1 MEGGHGEGQRKDF
14 GIKIIIEEIPHQVRD
29 DATGD
34 DIMKRFISILTLI
47 MAFLPESK
55 ANIPAET
62 IMAQPA
68 VNEVKSDQASDRTIS
83 GTVKEAG
90 TDEPIIGAILKL
102 GEDYLWTTS
111 DIDGNFR
118 FENVQK
124 GDYTLETSCLGYVS
138 ATTEV
143 KAGARNIVIILSQNT
158 LALDEVVVT
167 AQKAKDGLSSS
178 HNLGR
183 DALNHLQISNMT
195 DIAALLP
202 GGKTSNPDLTNANT
216 FSLREGGSTTGNAAF
231 GTAVEVD
238 GVRIGNNA
246 SFGEMGGVDT
256 RSVAVENIESIEV
269 ITGVPSAEYGDLNSG
284 MVRINTRK
292 GRTPTNITFSVNPM
306 TYQASVSKVID
317 LQKDNGV
324 LNISAEWARAI
335 KKLISPYESY
345 TRTGITLG
353 YSNNIAKGLRL
364 EAGFTGNIGGMNSKD
379 DPDAFSGQYQKE
391 RDNVLRG
398 NIALS
403 WQLNKSW
410 ITNLKFDASV
420 SFNDNLHHFHKY
432 ESYASNQPSVHA
444 EQTGYFL
451 ADRLPLTYFSDQI
464 IDSKELDAAAS
475 LKYSWHKRWDD
486 IKSNLKAGVQ
496 WKANGNTGEG
506 EYYQDPSLAA
516 NGYRPRP
523 YSQYPF
529 MRNTSAYIEEHLT
542 IPIAQTKFEVTAGLR
557 LENVYIKNSLYKN
570 KTTLSPRFNARWEF
584 NENIA
589 VRGGWGVTEK
599 LPSYFILYPKQEYRD
614 IQTFGFSHG
623 DKTSYVY
630 YTQPFTVT
638 YNPDLKW
645 QRNRNSEI
653 GIDAE
658 FAGLKMNLT
667 GFYNITK
674 GPYNFLNVY
683 EPYSYNILQR
693 PADFTMPADPQIT
706 VDEQT
711 GMVYIRGND
720 DEYWTPMDVKVTDR
734 TFAKSTKQ
742 NNGADVKRAGVE
754 LVMEFPEIRAIR
766 TKFRLDAS
774 YTYTKYQNEQLSAYY
789 QNGWSHTSLPDRSY
803 QYVGIYANGG
813 SNNAVSNG
821 KITNNMDANVTA
833 ITHIP
838 QARIIIT
845 CRLEMSLLRRSRN
858 LSEYDGKAYAY
869 TVSETSNNPT
879 GGDIYAG
886 NSYTAVRPVSY
897 MDLDGNIHPYTDAEA
912 ADPAFA
918 NLILKSANAYTFALD
933 GYGPYMSANLSITKE
948 IGDHVSL
955 SFFANNFTN
964 SRPYVKSLATGVGA
978 IFTPAFYYG
987 LTCRLKF

>member
-1 MEGGHGEGQRKDF
+1 
-14 GIKIIIEEIPHQVRD
+14 
-29 DATGD
+29 
-34 DIMKRFISILTLI
+34 
-47 MAFLPESK
+47 MAFLPKVE
-55 ANIPAET
+55 
-62 IMAQPA
+62 AQPSA
-68 VNEVKSDQASDRTIS
+68 GIIA
-83 GTVKEAG
+83 GTVKEAESG
-90 TDEPIIGAILKL
+90 EPVIGAIIRL
-102 GEDYLWTTS
+102 GKDYLWTTT
-111 DIDGNFR
+111 DIDGEFML
-118 FENVQK
+118 ENVQK
-124 GDYTLETSCLGYVS
+124 GDYILEVSCLGYVS
-138 ATTEV
+138 ESVMV
-143 KAGARNIVIILSQNT
+143 KSGTGNITISLRQNS

-167 AQKAKDGLSSS
+167 AQKARDGLGSS

-202 GGKTSNPDLTNANT
+202 GGKTSNPDLTSANT

-246 SFGEMGGVDT
+246 SFGDMVGVDT

-284 MVRINTRK
+284 MVKINTRK
-292 GRTPTNITFSVNPM
+292 GRTPTNITFSVNPR
-306 TYQASVSKVID
+306 TYQASVSKGID
-317 LQKDNGV
+317 LREDNGV
-324 LNISAEWARAI
+324 LNISAEWARAV

-403 WQLNKSW
+403 WQINRPW
-410 ITNLKFDASV
+410 ITNLKFDASAN
-420 SFNDNLHHFHKY
+420 FNDNLHHFHKY
-432 ESYASNQPSVHA
+432 ESFASNQPAVHA
-444 EQTGYFL
+444 GQEGYFL

-464 IDSKELDAAAS
+464 IDSKELDIAAS
-475 LKYSWHKRWDD
+475 LKYNWHKRWNNV
-486 IKSNLKAGVQ
+486 KSSLKAGIQ

-529 MRNTSAYIEEHLT
+529 MHNISAYAEEHLT
-542 IPIAQTKFEVTAGLR
+542 IPIAQTRFELTAGLR
-557 LENVYIKNSLYKN
+557 LENVTIRNSLYRN

-589 VRGGWGVTEK
+589 VRGGWGITEK

-630 YTQPFTVT
+630 YTQPYTVT

-645 QRNRNSEI
+645 QRNSNSEF
-653 GIDAE
+653 GVDAE
-658 FAGLKMNLT
+658 FGGVKMNLT
-667 GFYNITK
+667 GFYNVTK
-674 GPYNFLNVY
+674 GPYNFQNVY
-683 EPYSYNILQR
+683 EPYSYAILQR
-693 PADFTMPADPQIT
+693 PSDFTMPSDPSIK
-706 VDEQT
+706 VDHQT
-711 GMVYIRGND
+711 GIVYIRGD
-720 DEYWTPMDVKVTDR
+720 EDEYWTPMDVKVTDR

-742 NNGADVKRAGVE
+742 NNSADVKRAGAE
-754 LVMEFPEIRAIR
+754 IILEFPEIQAIR
-766 TKFRLDAS
+766 TKLRVDAS
-774 YTYTKYQNEQLSAYY
+774 YTYTKYLNEQLSAFY
-789 QNGWSHTSLPDRSY
+789 QTGWSHTSIPDRSY

-813 SNNAVSNG
+813 SSNGVGNG
-821 KITNNMDANVTA
+821 KITNNLDANITA

-858 LSEYDGKAYAY
+858 LSEYDGKTYAF
-869 TVSETSNNPT
+869 TVSETSNAPT
-879 GGDIYAG
+879 GNDIYAG
-886 NSYTAVRPVSY
+886 NSYTAVYPVSY
-897 MDLDGNIHPYTDAEA
+897 MDLDGNIHPFTDTEA
-912 ADPAFA
+912 ADPEFA

-948 IGDHVSL
+948 IGDHISL

>member
-1 MEGGHGEGQRKDF
+1 
-14 GIKIIIEEIPHQVRD
+14 
-29 DATGD
+29 
-34 DIMKRFISILTLI
+34 
-47 MAFLPESK
+47 MAFLPEVK
-55 ANIPAET
+55 
-62 IMAQPA
+62 AQPSA
-68 VNEVKSDQASDRTIS
+68 GVIA
-83 GTVKEAG
+83 GTVKEAD
-90 TDEPIIGAILKL
+90 TNEPVIGAIIRL
-102 GEDYLWTTS
+102 GEDYLWATT
-111 DIDGNFR
+111 DENGNFR
-118 FENVQK
+118 FEKVQK
-124 GDYTLETSCLGYVS
+124 GDYTLEISCLGYVTS
-138 ATTEV
+138 TVQVHSGT
-143 KAGARNIVIILSQNT
+143 GNLTIILHQNS

-202 GGKTSNPDLTNANT
+202 GGKTSNPDLTSANT

-246 SFGEMGGVDT
+246 SFGDMGGVDT

-284 MVRINTRK
+284 MVKINTRK
-292 GRTPTNITFSVNPM
+292 GRTPTNITFSVNPR
-306 TYQASVSKVID
+306 TYQASVSKGID

-353 YSNNIAKGLRL
+353 YSNNIARSLRL

-379 DPDAFSGQYQKE
+379 DPDAFSGQYRKE

-398 NIALS
+398 NISLS
-403 WQLNKSW
+403 WQLNKPW

-420 SFNDNLHHFHKY
+420 NFNDNLYHFHKY
-432 ESYASNQPSVHA
+432 ESYASNQPAVHA
-444 EQTGYFL
+444 EHQGYFL

-464 IDSKELDAAAS
+464 TDSKELDIAAS
-475 LKYSWHKRWDD
+475 LKYNWHRRWDN
-486 IKSNLKAGVQ
+486 IKSSLKAGVQ

-516 NGYRPRP
+516 NSYRPRP

-529 MRNTSAYIEEHLT
+529 MHNISAYAEEHLT
-542 IPIAQTKFEVTAGLR
+542 FPIAGTQFELTAGLR
-557 LENVYIKNSLYKN
+557 LENVTIKNSLYSN
-570 KTTLSPRFNARWEF
+570 KTTLSPRFNARWKLS
-584 NENIA
+584 ENIA
-589 VRGGWGVTEK
+589 LRGGWGITEK

-630 YTQPFTVT
+630 YTQPYTVT

-645 QRNRNSEI
+645 QRNSNSEI
-653 GIDAE
+653 GVDAE
-658 FAGLKMNLT
+658 FGGLKMNRT
-667 GFYNITK
+667 GFYNVTR

-693 PADFTMPADPQIT
+693 PADFVIPAGAEIT
-706 VDEQT
+706 VDHQT
-711 GMVYIRGND
+711 GMVYVRGSE
-720 DEYWTPMDVKVTDR
+720 DEYWTPMEVKVTDR
-734 TFAKSTKQ
+734 TFAKSLKQ
-742 NNGADVKRAGVE
+742 NNSADVKRAGAE
-754 LVMEFPEIRAIR
+754 IILEFPEIQAIR

-774 YTYTKYQNEQLSAYY
+774 YTYTKYLNEQLSAYY

-803 QYVGIYANGG
+803 QHVGIYANGG
-813 SNNAVSNG
+813 GSSAVANG
-821 KITNNMDANVTA
+821 KITNNLDANITA

-858 LSEYDGKAYAY
+858 LSEYDGKTYAF
-869 TVSETSNNPT
+869 TVSETSNTPT

-897 MDLDGNIHPYTDAEA
+897 MDLDGNIRPFTDAEA
-912 ADPAFA
+912 ANPEFA

-948 IGDHVSL
+948 IGDHISL

>member
-1 MEGGHGEGQRKDF
+1 
-14 GIKIIIEEIPHQVRD
+14 
-29 DATGD
+29 
-34 DIMKRFISILTLI
+34 MKRIVCILMLVT
-47 MAFLPESK
+47 AFLPGIK
-55 ANIPAET
+55 AQSPAEGT
-62 IMAQPA
+62 VA
-68 VNEVKSDQASDRTIS
+68 
-83 GTVKEAG
+83 GTVKEAETG
-90 TDEPIIGAILKL
+90 EPIVGAIIRL
-102 GEDYLWTTS
+102 GDDYLWTTT
-111 DIDGNFR
+111 DIDGKFL
-118 FENVQK
+118 FENVYK
-124 GDYTLETSCLGYVS
+124 GEYAMEASCLGYVP
-138 ATTEV
+138 AVVQV
-143 KAGARNIVIILSQNT
+143 KTGTASITISLRQNS

-183 DALNHLQISNMT
+183 DALNHLQLSNMT

-202 GGKTSNPDLTNANT
+202 GGKTSNPDLTSQNT

-284 MVRINTRK
+284 MVKINTRK
-292 GRTPTNITFSVNPM
+292 GRTPTNITFSVNPR
-306 TYQASVSKVID
+306 TYQASVSKGID
-317 LQKDNGV
+317 LQEDNGV
-324 LNISAEWARAI
+324 LNVSAEWARAI

-364 EAGFTGNIGGMNSKD
+364 ETGFTGNIGGMNSKD
-379 DPDAFSGQYQKE
+379 DPDAFSGQYTKE
-391 RDNVLRG
+391 RDNILRG
-398 NIALS
+398 NISLS
-403 WQLNKSW
+403 WQLNKPW
-410 ITNLKFDASV
+410 MTNLKFDASV
-420 SFNDNLHHFHKY
+420 NFNDNLHRFHKY

-444 EQTGYFL
+444 VQGGYFL

-464 IDSKELDAAAS
+464 IDSKELDIAAS
-475 LKYSWHKRWDD
+475 LKYNWHKRWDSV
-486 IKSNLKAGVQ
+486 KSSLKAGVQ
-496 WKANGNTGEG
+496 WKANGNIGEG
-506 EYYQDPSLAA
+506 EYYEDPSLAA

-529 MRNTSAYIEEHLT
+529 MHNISAYAEEHLT
-542 IPIAQTKFEVTAGLR
+542 VPVSDTKLEVTAGLR
-557 LENVYIKNSLYKN
+557 LENVTIRNSLYRN
-570 KTTLSPRFNARWEF
+570 KTTLSPRFNARWEISD
-584 NENIA
+584 NIA
-589 VRGGWGVTEK
+589 FRGGWGITEK

-614 IQTFGFSHG
+614 IQTFGFSHAG
-623 DKTSYVY
+623 STSYIY
-630 YTQPFTVT
+630 YTQPYTVIF
-638 YNPDLKW
+638 NPELRW
-645 QRNRNSEI
+645 QRNSNSEI
-653 GIDAE
+653 GADAE
-658 FAGLKMNLT
+658 FGGVKMNLT
-667 GFYNITK
+667 GFYNVTR
-674 GPYNFLNVY
+674 GPYNFMNVY

-693 PADFTMPADPQIT
+693 PDGFVMPADPRIT

-711 GMVYIRGND
+711 GMVYIRGNE

-734 TFAKSTKQ
+734 TFAKSSRQ

-754 LVMEFPEIRAIR
+754 LVMEFPEIKAIR
-766 TKFRLDAS
+766 TKFRMDAS
-774 YTYTKYQNEQLSAYY
+774 YTFTKYLNEQLSYLY

-813 SNNAVSNG
+813 GSNPVVNG
-821 KITNNMDANVTA
+821 RITNNIDANITA

-845 CRLEMSLLRRSRN
+845 CRLEMSLLRRSKS
-858 LSEYDGKAYAY
+858 LSEYNGQAYAF
-869 TVSETSNNPT
+869 TVSETANTPT
-879 GGDIYAG
+879 GKDIYAG

-897 MDLDGNIHPYTDAEA
+897 MDLDGNVHPFTDAEA
-912 ADPAFA
+912 ADPEFA
-918 NLILKSANAYTFALD
+918 NLILKSANAYTFAID